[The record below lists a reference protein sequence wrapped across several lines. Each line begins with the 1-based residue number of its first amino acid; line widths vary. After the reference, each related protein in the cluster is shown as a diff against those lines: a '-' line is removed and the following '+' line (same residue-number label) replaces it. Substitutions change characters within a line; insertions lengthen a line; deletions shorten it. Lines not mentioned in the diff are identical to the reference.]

1 MRLRLL
7 AVGIL
12 GFLFAA
18 VAAGIAI
25 AQAPPPNQMVCN
37 PVHVVQ
43 QAPNCYG
50 QCQVVKETGALGGF
64 KDWKCTAGTCAPAVI
79 SANVAPGVCV
89 MADPESNC
97 TSGLLANIGGIPVGS
112 CPGCDGLGDTSDDP
126 DVQPE
131 CDCGTWEANDPPQC
145 NRSRR
150 G

>member
-25 AQAPPPNQMVCN
+25 AQAPPPNGMVCN

-50 QCQVVKETGALGGF
+50 QCQVIKETGQLGGF
-64 KDWKCTAGTCAPAVI
+64 KDWKYTAVLMVY
-79 SANVAPGVCV
+79 SSLVAAGF
-89 MADPESNC
+89 SL
-97 TSGLLANIGGIPVGS
+97 S
-112 CPGCDGLGDTSDDP
+112 
-126 DVQPE
+126 
-131 CDCGTWEANDPPQC
+131 
-145 NRSRR
+145 
-150 G
+150 